1 MPHPSDESRPNDEQD
16 PCGEA
21 VRMTQA
27 LIADGIDPADLAR
40 AFRSRLLFFL
50 VGTVA
55 NTNLS
60 ARWTDDPSLSS
71 WEHASSAAEDQRPLA
86 AQFEP
91 PPRQVNRPG
100 GSQPLAT
107 NPGTGTA
114 WPWRPCENPLC
125 DRAPDR
131 DHRHCCTK
139 CRNAHWYYHQRAHV
153 HDRRCEAAYHM
164 LADMGDLNVDR
175 GVWRLRPANECE
187 AG

>member
-1 MPHPSDESRPNDEQD
+1 MSHPSREFRPNDEQD

-27 LIADGIDPADLAR
+27 LIADGIDPAALAR

-55 NTNLS
+55 TTDLA

-91 PPRQVNRPG
+91 RRAKSIGRAAVNR
-100 GSQPLAT
+100 
-107 NPGTGTA
+107 
-114 WPWRPCENPLC
+114 WRPIPVQEPHGLG
-125 DRAPDR
+125 
-131 DHRHCCTK
+131 
-139 CRNAHWYYHQRAHV
+139 AHART
-153 HDRRCEAAYHM
+153 RS
-164 LADMGDLNVDR
+164 
-175 GVWRLRPANECE
+175 E
-187 AG
+187 AGIPHQQRQGLQRR